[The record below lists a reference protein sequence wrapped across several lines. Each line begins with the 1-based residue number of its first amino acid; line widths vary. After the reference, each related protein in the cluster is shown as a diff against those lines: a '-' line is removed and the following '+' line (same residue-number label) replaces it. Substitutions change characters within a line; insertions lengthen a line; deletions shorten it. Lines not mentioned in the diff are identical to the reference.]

1 MICSELKQGS
11 TSLHLLGEKRN
22 LVYLANGGGSTPKP
36 AAAR

>member
-11 TSLHLLGEKRN
+11 TSLLLGEKRN
-22 LVYLANGGGSTPKP
+22 LVYLANGGGSAPKP